1 MKHKYNFSGLQMRA
15 YGALIGMLFV
25 SAVHAEVMP
34 RSKAAIGKEAAASE
48 AAAAPT
54 PGVVAASGI
63 AVASGVAADPASGV
77 AAASSVASA
86 AGGDKLVESCF
97 ACHGTNGNNTETD
110 VPNIASY
117 SEDYL
122 AGSLNKFKDKARPCV
137 ETEIRSGNMKGTKT
151 DMCQIAAGLSDSDV
165 KQLGEYFVAQTFVSM
180 PQPFDAEL
188 AKKGKAAHDSKCN
201 TCHDKDGGLPGDN
214 AGILAGQKMDYLR
227 QQVKF
232 FKEGKRPMHKRMK
245 PKLEALDESE
255 LEAVVHFFASQK

>member
-1 MKHKYNFSGLQMRA
+1 MKHKYIFSGLQMRA
-15 YGALIGMLFV
+15 YGAFIGMLLV
-25 SAVHAEVMP
+25 SAVHAEVMLG
-34 RSKAAIGKEAAASE
+34 KAAISKEAVAPE
-48 AAAAPT
+48 AVAAPAL
-54 PGVVAASGI
+54 GVVAASGI
-63 AVASGVAADPASGV
+63 SVASGVAADPASGV

-117 SEDYL
+117 SEEYL
-122 AGSLNKFKDKARPCV
+122 TGSLKKFKDKARPCV

-201 TCHDKDGGLPGDN
+201 TCHDKNGGLPGDN

-227 QQVKF
+227 QQIKV
-232 FKEGKRPMHKRMK
+232 FKEGKRPIHKRMK

>member
-1 MKHKYNFSGLQMRA
+1 MRA

-25 SAVHAEVMP
+25 SAIHAEVMP
-34 RSKAAIGKEAAASE
+34 QSKVVASSKAAISIAAV
-48 AAAAPT
+48 T
-54 PGVVAASGI
+54 SGA

-77 AAASSVASA
+77 AAAGSVASA

-117 SEDYL
+117 SEEYL
-122 AGSLNKFKDKARPCV
+122 TGSLKKFKDKIRPCV
-137 ETEIRSGNMKGTKT
+137 ETEIRSGDKKGSKT

-165 KQLGEYFVAQTFVSM
+165 TQIGEYFAAQTFVRT
-180 PQPFDAEL
+180 PQPFDEEL
-188 AKKGKAAHDSKCN
+188 AKKGKAIQDSKCN
-201 TCHDKDGGLPGDN
+201 TCHDLDGGLPGDN
-214 AGILAGQKMDYLR
+214 AGILAGQKMAYLS

-232 FKEGKRPMHKRMK
+232 FKEGKRPIHKRMK
-245 PKLEALDESE
+245 QKLETLDDRE